1 MLKVSFICGFIGVG
15 CKNEKSRTN
24 SLKVYLSRGR
34 VEVTQQPHKL
44 YHDSSNLSPATKHIL
59 DAYSK

>member
-34 VEVTQQPHKL
+34 AVVAL
-44 YHDSSNLSPATKHIL
+44 HIAKEFADEWNEQL
-59 DAYSK
+59 